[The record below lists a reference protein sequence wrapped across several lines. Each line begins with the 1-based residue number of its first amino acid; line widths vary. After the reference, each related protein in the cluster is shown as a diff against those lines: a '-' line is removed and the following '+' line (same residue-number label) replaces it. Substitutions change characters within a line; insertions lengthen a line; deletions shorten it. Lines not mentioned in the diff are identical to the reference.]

1 LVRSVY
7 DVLQVLPH
15 ELEELLEHLLNL
27 GLLERPHDAPG
38 SRAPRRASSR
48 AWAADWVAR
57 KTTTRPRSRD
67 LVGERAGYA
76 RSRVRRTEAAAAKKC
91 RRRSLLACPIPA
103 Y

>member
-38 SRAPRRASSR
+38 SRAPRRAF
-48 AWAADWVAR
+48 
-57 KTTTRPRSRD
+57 
-67 LVGERAGYA
+67 G
-76 RSRVRRTEAAAAKKC
+76 
-91 RRRSLLACPIPA
+91 
-103 Y
+103 